1 MKVKNFYLKTG
12 KSLIKK
18 VMKQISVNLKKL
30 VTMADIGLGIERP
43 LNREKRGWIAKLT
56 KLKKQKPIL
65 VSAIKDS
72 GYYILLDG
80 WHRVQAL
87 KKQKKKSVMA
97 LEIPVSQGLQL
108 AKANKIL
115 RDVDRDS
122 KFKLKVST
130 LINDWA
136 DTQIDK

>member
-1 MKVKNFYLKTG
+1 MTKAIKVE
-12 KSLIKK
+12 IKR
-18 VMKQISVNLKKL
+18 L
-30 VTMADIGLGIERP
+30 VTMADIGLGVERP
-43 LNREKRGWIAKLT
+43 LNREKRAWIKSLT
-56 KLKKQKPIL
+56 KKQKQKPIL
-65 VSAIKDS
+65 VASIKDS

-87 KKQKKKSVMA
+87 KKQKKTTAVA
-97 LEIPVSQGLQL
+97 IQVPVAQGLQL

-122 KFKLKVST
+122 KFKLKVSG

-136 DTQIDK
+136 QSQIDK

>member
-1 MKVKNFYLKTG
+1 MIKAIKVEIKR
-12 KSLIKK
+12 LI
-18 VMKQISVNLKKL
+18 
-30 VTMADIGLGIERP
+30 TMADIGLGVERP
-43 LNREKRGWIAKLT
+43 LNKEKRTWIKSLT
-56 KLKKQKPIL
+56 KIKTQKPIL
-65 VSAIKDS
+65 VAPIKDS

-87 KKQKKKSVMA
+87 KKQKKTTAVA
-97 LEIPVSQGLQL
+97 IQVPVAQGLQL

-122 KFKLKVST
+122 KFKLKVSG

-136 DTQIDK
+136 QSQIDK

>member
-1 MKVKNFYLKTG
+1 MTKAIKV
-12 KSLIKK
+12 
-18 VMKQISVNLKKL
+18 QINKL
-30 VTMADIGLGIERP
+30 VTMADIGLGVERP
-43 LNREKRGWIAKLT
+43 LNREKRAWINSLT
-56 KLKKQKPIL
+56 KHRTQKPIL
-65 VSAIKDS
+65 VAPIKDS

-87 KKQKKKSVMA
+87 KKQKKTTAVA
-97 LEIPVSQGLQL
+97 IRVPVAQGLQL

-122 KFKLKVST
+122 KFKLKVSG

-136 DTQIDK
+136 QSQIDK

>member
-1 MKVKNFYLKTG
+1 
-12 KSLIKK
+12 
-18 VMKQISVNLKKL
+18 MKQIKIEIKKL
-30 VTMADIGLGIERP
+30 VTMADIGLGVERP
-43 LNREKRGWIAKLT
+43 LNKEKRSWIKSLT
-56 KLKKQKPIL
+56 KHKTQKPIL
-65 VSAIKDS
+65 VAPIKDS

-87 KKQKKKSVMA
+87 KKQKKTTAVA
-97 LEIPVSQGLQL
+97 IQVPVAQGLQL

-122 KFKLKVST
+122 KFKLKVSG

-136 DTQIDK
+136 QSQIEK

>member
-1 MKVKNFYLKTG
+1 
-12 KSLIKK
+12 
-18 VMKQISVNLKKL
+18 MKQIKVDIKKL

-43 LNREKRGWIAKLT
+43 LNKEKRSWIKSLT

-65 VSAIKDS
+65 VAPIKDS

-87 KKQKKKSVMA
+87 KKQKKKTA
-97 LEIPVSQGLQL
+97 LAIQVPVAQGLQL

-122 KFKLKVST
+122 KFKLKVSG
-130 LINDWA
+130 LINLSL
-136 DTQIDK
+136 IHI

>member
-1 MKVKNFYLKTG
+1 MTKPIKVE
-12 KSLIKK
+12 IKK
-18 VMKQISVNLKKL
+18 LL
-30 VTMADIGLGIERP
+30 TMADIGLGVERP
-43 LNREKRGWIAKLT
+43 LNKEKRSWIKSLT
-56 KLKKQKPIL
+56 NNKTQKPIL
-65 VSAIKDS
+65 VAPIKDS

-87 KKQKKKSVMA
+87 KKQKKKTAIAIKVPMA
-97 LEIPVSQGLQL
+97 QGLQL

-122 KFKLKVST
+122 KFKLKVSG

-136 DTQIDK
+136 QSQIDK

>member
-1 MKVKNFYLKTG
+1 MKPIEVE
-12 KSLIKK
+12 I
-18 VMKQISVNLKKL
+18 KKL
-30 VTMADIGLGIERP
+30 VTMADIGLGVERP
-43 LNREKRGWIAKLT
+43 LNKEKRTWIKGLT
-56 KLKKQKPIL
+56 MNKKQKPIL
-65 VSAIKDS
+65 VSPIKDS

-87 KKQKKKSVMA
+87 KKQRKKTAVAIKV
-97 LEIPVSQGLQL
+97 PVAQGLQL

-122 KFKLKVST
+122 KFRLKVSG

-136 DTQIDK
+136 ESQIDK